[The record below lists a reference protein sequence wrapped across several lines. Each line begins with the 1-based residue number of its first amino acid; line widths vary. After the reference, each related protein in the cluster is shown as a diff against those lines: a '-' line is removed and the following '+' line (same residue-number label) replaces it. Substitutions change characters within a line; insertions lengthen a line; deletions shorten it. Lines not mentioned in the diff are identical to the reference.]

1 MQIFDGFDSFE
12 RPAIALD
19 RHFSKHRIV
28 LSNRVF
34 VNHSRTSDDVLAL
47 IARKDLLGRILS
59 VSQIIFLGHYQLT
72 VVILHTKF
80 VGTMLLLTWF
90 GELALGVELLQ
101 DLFPSIQEGF
111 ATHALVVFGCPTGI
125 FYS

>member
-1 MQIFDGFDSFE
+1 MQILDGFDSFE

-19 RHFSKHRIV
+19 RQLSKHRIV

-34 VNHSRTSDDVLAL
+34 VNYSRTSDDVLAL

-72 VVILHTKF
+72 VVILHTEL

-90 GELALGVELLQ
+90 GELALRVELLQ
-101 DLFPSIQEGF
+101 DLFPSI
-111 ATHALVVFGCPTGI
+111 
-125 FYS
+125 